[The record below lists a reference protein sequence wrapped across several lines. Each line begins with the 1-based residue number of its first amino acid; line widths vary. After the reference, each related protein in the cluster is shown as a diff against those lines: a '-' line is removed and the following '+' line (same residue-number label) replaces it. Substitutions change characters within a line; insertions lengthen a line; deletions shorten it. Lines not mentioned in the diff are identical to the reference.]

1 MVGIRQLKAAGN
13 IPVARHYPLL
23 KAGQMV
29 RVVDGPFAAFKG
41 KIDRLD
47 SNGRLKVAGDLFSR
61 MTPVELDE
69 GQIEAA

>member
-29 RVVDGPFAAFKG
+29 RVVDGPFAAFKARSTG
-41 KIDRLD
+41 LTRMAD
-47 SNGRLKVAGDLFSR
+47 SRSLGISSR
-61 MTPVELDE
+61 
-69 GQIEAA
+69 A